1 MGKFV
6 SGPGTIPVQ
15 IQGQPISDMIAMSF
29 MEQPIST
36 IFSVYETQTFSDIA
50 IHDMAD
56 FEVLAG
62 RTSPVSV
69 ALTAHNDLNGW
80 SAVGFGPL
88 SVSRQGT
95 GVATLLAGL
104 ISGAYNPPAPAPWS
118 TITATA
124 NIINNTH
131 FVIQVG
137 GLAGVTIRWAVWVG
151 VMGAQG
157 R

>member
-15 IQGQPISDMIAMSF
+15 IKGQPISDMIAMSF

-36 IFSVYETQTFSDIA
+36 IFSVYETQTFSDVA

-56 FEVLAG
+56 FEALEG
-62 RTSPVSV
+62 RTSPISV
-69 ALTAHNDLNGW
+69 ALTAHDDVGGR

-88 SVSRQGT
+88 SISRQGT
-95 GVATLLAGL
+95 GVLTLSSGL
-104 ISGAYNPPAPAPWS
+104 ISGAYTPNVAPWN

-124 NIINNTH
+124 NVVNNTH